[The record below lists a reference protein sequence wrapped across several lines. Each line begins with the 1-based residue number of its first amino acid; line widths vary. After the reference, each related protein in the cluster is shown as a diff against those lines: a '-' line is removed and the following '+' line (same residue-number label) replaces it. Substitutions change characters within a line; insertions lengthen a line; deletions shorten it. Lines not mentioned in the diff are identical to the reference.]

1 MNTQAIPVLDA
12 LAPPNGAQ
20 LRSWRLD
27 EGLTQVQA
35 ARQYGVCERQWR
47 RYEAEDSPVPK
58 QLVHWQRIW
67 ETVDRLSFHRSDT
80 GVDYA

>member
-1 MNTQAIPVLDA
+1 MKTQLPAVQDSS
-12 LAPPNGAQ
+12 PPTGEE
-20 LRSWRLD
+20 LRSWRIE

-35 ARQYGVCERQWR
+35 ATQSGVCERQWR
-47 RYEAEDSPVPK
+47 RYEAQESPVPK

-67 ETVDRLSFHRSDT
+67 ETVDRQVFHTSHT